1 MWTGNFA
8 TNYGWRSGLPQTQCL
23 LNVRPNIRQWPEPSG
38 VAYAV
43 IEARWGEAPAERFA
57 LAYREEESLR
67 DLFAA
72 RSIISVGF
80 RSREEAVASIEEDIS
95 EELMSQG
102 LLAMMALNG
111 HESSV

>member
-8 TNYGWRSGLPQTQCL
+8 TKYGWRSGLPQTQCL
-23 LNVRPNIRQWPEPSG
+23 SNFRPNVRQWPEPSG

-43 IEARWGEAPAERFA
+43 IEARWGEAPAEHFA
-57 LAYREEESLR
+57 IAYREEESMR

-80 RSREEAVASIEEDIS
+80 RSREEAAASIEGQFS
-95 EELMSQG
+95 EELLSQG
-102 LLAMMALNG
+102 CWR
-111 HESSV
+111 

>member
-8 TNYGWRSGLPQTQCL
+8 TKYGWRSGLPQTQCL
-23 LNVRPNIRQWPEPSG
+23 SNFRPNIRPWPEASG

-57 LAYREEESLR
+57 IAYREEESLR
-67 DLFAA
+67 DLFSA

-80 RSREEAVASIEEDIS
+80 RSREEAEASIEEQIS
-95 EELMSQG
+95 EELISQG
-102 LLAMMALNG
+102 LLAMMALNS
-111 HESSV
+111 HEVSV